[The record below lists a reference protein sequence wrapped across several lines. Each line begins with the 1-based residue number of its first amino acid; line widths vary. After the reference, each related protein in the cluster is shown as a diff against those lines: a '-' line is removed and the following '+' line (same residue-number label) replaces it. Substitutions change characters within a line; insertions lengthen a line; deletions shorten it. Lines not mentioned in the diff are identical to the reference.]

1 MFKAELNI
9 QNDPKLNSKNI
20 FLKITKHQYKLTKN
34 TPYGTIYLKRIYT
47 QPFVLRTTN
56 TTHK

>member
-20 FLKITKHQYKLTKN
+20 FLKITN
-34 TPYGTIYLKRIYT
+34 IS
-47 QPFVLRTTN
+47 TN
-56 TTHK
+56 